1 MLALLIISILTLCRG
16 MSTGS
21 LATYACGTDFI
32 TKPAEMSC
40 CNGVVFDFRT
50 SACCND
56 AIQADPCARATPV
69 VPVAPVIPATPSVIP
84 PVAQE
89 AAPITPGVLTGPSLV
104 IRTDPVQGTA
114 ITSDATPN
122 TDYAINALDSNNY
135 DVNAV
140 AAVDLE
146 QPELVSDLAADIDTK
161 DNEDDDDSSDSVSDS
176 ISSDSDSD
184 SNSESV
190 SDSISSD
197 SDSDS
202 NSESV
207 SDSISSDSASAD
219 DDDADGSSN
228 VSSED
233 DDDSNSVSA
242 SQSNDSSSS
251 ETDTDADRADGSGFG
266 AFLDGENGH
275 NNGYNTNSTQDMD
288 YYVKITLIN
297 MWLILGLILVV
308 NVIFYW
314 CYCRQNRQKMRMD
327 RVRSNNV
334 FLDDPDIARS
344 EVDAED
350 DLI

>member
-176 ISSDSDSD
+176 ISSDS
-184 SNSESV
+184 
-190 SDSISSD
+190 
-197 SDSDS
+197 
-202 NSESV
+202 
-207 SDSISSDSASAD
+207 ASAD

-233 DDDSNSVSA
+233 DDDSNSASA
-242 SQSNDSSSS
+242 SESNDSSS